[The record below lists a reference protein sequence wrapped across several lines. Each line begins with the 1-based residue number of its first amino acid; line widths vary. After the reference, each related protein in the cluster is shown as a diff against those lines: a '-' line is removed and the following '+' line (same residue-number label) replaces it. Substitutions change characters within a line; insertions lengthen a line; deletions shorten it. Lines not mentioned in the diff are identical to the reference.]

1 MEPMASIV
9 IPMYRD
15 RATIGTTLDALA
27 VFFGTAGWNAEVIV
41 VNDGGTDG
49 GVEIVK
55 EKMKLHAHLRLID
68 RAVNRGKGFTVREG
82 MTAATGKHIF
92 FTDADLPYGTE
103 PIVKMLALLQNG
115 TADMVLANRNIA
127 ETAKKP
133 SWARQ
138 ITHVVYSYFVRS
150 LIPINF
156 SDTLAGLKGITK
168 DAARIIIPKLTIDRF
183 SFDVELLL
191 AAKRAGLKIQEV
203 PVSLKN
209 VGASNLRIRRDA
221 PEMMWEIVQ
230 IWLKDKKGQYR

>member
-1 MEPMASIV
+1 MEPLASIV
-9 IPMYRD
+9 IPMFRD
-15 RATIGTTLDALA
+15 RATIGATLDALA
-27 VFFGTAGWNAEVIV
+27 LFLGTTGWSAEVII

-55 EKMKLHAHLRLID
+55 EKMKQRAFLKLID

-82 MTAATGKHIF
+82 IAAARGNFIF

-103 PIVKMLALLQNG
+103 PILKMLELLRNG
-115 TADMVLANRNIA
+115 AADVVLANRNIA

-138 ITHVVYSYFVRS
+138 ITHVIYSYFVRS
-150 LIPINF
+150 LIPITF
-156 SDTLAGLKGITK
+156 SDTLAGLKALTK
-168 DAARIIIPKLTIDRF
+168 SAAQRIIPKLTIDRF

-191 AAKRAGLKIQEV
+191 AAKRAGFRIQEV

-209 VGASNLRIRRDA
+209 VGTSNLRIRRDA
-221 PEMMWEIVQ
+221 PEMIREIVQ
-230 IWLKDKKGQYR
+230 IFLKDKKGQYR